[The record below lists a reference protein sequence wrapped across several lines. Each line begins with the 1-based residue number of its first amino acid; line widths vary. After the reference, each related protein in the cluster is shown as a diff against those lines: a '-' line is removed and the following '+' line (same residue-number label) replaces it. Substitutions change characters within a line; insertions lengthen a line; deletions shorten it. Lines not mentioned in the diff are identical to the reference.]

1 MKLPKISP
9 NIIIKRKQ
17 TEKLKDIETYKYN
30 IDKNILNLISKDE
43 KLNKFKDIQMK
54 RKISEKKENSKKIK
68 LSNCKNEYKKVY
80 YSFNILSDS
89 RNTINNISLTSNN
102 MSDRK
107 INYDKLLFEN
117 NNKLFIVIKTFNNK
131 IKEIIKWFKSNY
143 INKLQSININ
153 NHKKIFCSQLY
164 LFQKKISIFQEKLLS
179 YFQKLIVD
187 LNCTQKDKNINV
199 LIPNLSNFYKDILY
213 INEFLIKII
222 NDEKNN
228 TINNNEFIEQILKTK
243 KVTHKIFKSRGNNL
257 SLLNNKKYEYS
268 LSTNNLCYNDNII
281 GKTEEELKINYLNNL
296 AGENIIN
303 KEIKQQNIKKLLLL
317 NEKSIENKKIKYL
330 DNKYK
335 NIYINNY
342 INENKNI
349 INKAEFH
356 LKKSNSLS
364 DTNIINCQ
372 SKMNEYN
379 KSNGNKNKI
388 SIGKEYEKN
397 INDIK
402 IEKLTYADF
411 FKNIYRKNH
420 NTLSNK
426 SDFII

>member
-9 NIIIKRKQ
+9 NIIIKGKK

-80 YSFNILSDS
+80 YSFNIISDS

-228 TINNNEFIEQILKTK
+228 TINNHEFIEQILKTK
-243 KVTHKIFKSRGNNL
+243 KVTRKIFKSRGNNL

-268 LSTNNLCYNDNII
+268 LSTNNLCYNDDII

-317 NEKSIENKKIKYL
+317 NEKSIENKKIRYL

>member
-9 NIIIKRKQ
+9 NIIIKGKK

-80 YSFNILSDS
+80 YSFNIISDS

-268 LSTNNLCYNDNII
+268 LSTNNLCYNDDII

-317 NEKSIENKKIKYL
+317 NEKSIENKKI
-330 DNKYK
+330 
-335 NIYINNY
+335 
-342 INENKNI
+342 
-349 INKAEFH
+349 
-356 LKKSNSLS
+356 
-364 DTNIINCQ
+364 
-372 SKMNEYN
+372 
-379 KSNGNKNKI
+379 
-388 SIGKEYEKN
+388 
-397 INDIK
+397 
-402 IEKLTYADF
+402 
-411 FKNIYRKNH
+411 R
-420 NTLSNK
+420 
-426 SDFII
+426 

>member
-1 MKLPKISP
+1 
-9 NIIIKRKQ
+9 
-17 TEKLKDIETYKYN
+17 
-30 IDKNILNLISKDE
+30 
-43 KLNKFKDIQMK
+43 MK

-199 LIPNLSNFYKDILY
+199 LIPNLSNFYKD
-213 INEFLIKII
+213 K
-222 NDEKNN
+222 
-228 TINNNEFIEQILKTK
+228 
-243 KVTHKIFKSRGNNL
+243 
-257 SLLNNKKYEYS
+257 
-268 LSTNNLCYNDNII
+268 
-281 GKTEEELKINYLNNL
+281 
-296 AGENIIN
+296 
-303 KEIKQQNIKKLLLL
+303 
-317 NEKSIENKKIKYL
+317 
-330 DNKYK
+330 
-335 NIYINNY
+335 
-342 INENKNI
+342 
-349 INKAEFH
+349 
-356 LKKSNSLS
+356 
-364 DTNIINCQ
+364 
-372 SKMNEYN
+372 
-379 KSNGNKNKI
+379 
-388 SIGKEYEKN
+388 
-397 INDIK
+397 
-402 IEKLTYADF
+402 
-411 FKNIYRKNH
+411 
-420 NTLSNK
+420 
-426 SDFII
+426 

>member
-9 NIIIKRKQ
+9 NIIIKGKK

-228 TINNNEFIEQILKTK
+228 TINNKEFIEQILKTK
-243 KVTHKIFKSRGNNL
+243 KVTHKIFK
-257 SLLNNKKYEYS
+257 
-268 LSTNNLCYNDNII
+268 
-281 GKTEEELKINYLNNL
+281 
-296 AGENIIN
+296 
-303 KEIKQQNIKKLLLL
+303 
-317 NEKSIENKKIKYL
+317 
-330 DNKYK
+330 
-335 NIYINNY
+335 
-342 INENKNI
+342 
-349 INKAEFH
+349 
-356 LKKSNSLS
+356 
-364 DTNIINCQ
+364 
-372 SKMNEYN
+372 
-379 KSNGNKNKI
+379 
-388 SIGKEYEKN
+388 
-397 INDIK
+397 
-402 IEKLTYADF
+402 
-411 FKNIYRKNH
+411 
-420 NTLSNK
+420 
-426 SDFII
+426 